1 MEFDWADYKILAEHL
16 RKQSGEAAKRSAI
29 SRIYYCVFHQA
40 QNYLKEKHGFQ
51 DSFMGE
57 GSHKRVWGEYF
68 GKGRSYAKV
77 HDTGK
82 RLRDNRNKAD
92 YNPKIEKLDDL
103 VEETFID
110 AEKVLVAIEGL
121 RKGTSS

>member
-1 MEFDWADYKILAEHL
+1 VAKDWA
-16 RKQSGEAAKRSAI
+16 I
-29 SRIYYCVFHQA
+29 SLTNDCVFNQA
-40 QNYLKEKHGFQ
+40 QNYLKEKHGFK
-51 DSFMGE
+51 DSLMGE

-68 GKGRSYAKV
+68 VKGRSYAKV
-77 HDTGK
+77 HETGK